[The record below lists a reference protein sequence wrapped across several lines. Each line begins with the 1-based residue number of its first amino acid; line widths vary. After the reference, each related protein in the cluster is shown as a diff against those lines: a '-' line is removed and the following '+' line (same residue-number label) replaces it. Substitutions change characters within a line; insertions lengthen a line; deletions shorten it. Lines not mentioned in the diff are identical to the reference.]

1 MEKEEEDQFLGG
13 ERDFPGGKLHLH
25 KTLPFAELIKA
36 NSRAAHFEHPG
47 VYFEHDKGKG
57 IVFYVKCN
65 WFN

>member
-36 NSRAAHFEHPG
+36 NSRAAHFEHP
-47 VYFEHDKGKG
+47 
-57 IVFYVKCN
+57 
-65 WFN
+65 